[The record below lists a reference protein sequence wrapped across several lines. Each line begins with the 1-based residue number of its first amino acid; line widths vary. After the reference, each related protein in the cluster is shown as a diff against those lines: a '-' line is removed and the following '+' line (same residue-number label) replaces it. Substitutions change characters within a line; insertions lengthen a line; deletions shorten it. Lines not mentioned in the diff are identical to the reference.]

1 MGRMQAI
8 ADSADWLI
16 QRRGIVVLAV
26 LVLVADLFIDKL
38 QYAEPRRR
46 VPPVPIKVPV
56 VSYWLLLNPWADAL
70 SETGVCMHACCMRF
84 LLSYFVAVILI
95 ITGWDMGV
103 KTLAQ
108 YCQATTTTTS
118 MMSLWRS
125 PLLYSLSPFS

>member
-1 MGRMQAI
+1 MQAI

-56 VSYWLLLNPWADAL
+56 VSYWLLLSPWADAL
-70 SETGVCMHACCMRF
+70 SESGACMHACVSCF
-84 LLSYFVAVILI
+84 P
-95 ITGWDMGV
+95 
-103 KTLAQ
+103 
-108 YCQATTTTTS
+108 TS
-118 MMSLWRS
+118 S
-125 PLLYSLSPFS
+125 P